1 MQQDVYL
8 AFFKLFKSLEA
19 YLDVENHSYFK
30 SCRHKKYVV
39 CNARRDSQKQIVYLP
54 KLGCCGLSQNN

>member
-1 MQQDVYL
+1 MQQQDVFL

-30 SCRHKKYVV
+30 SCRHKKYVFG
-39 CNARRDSQKQIVYLP
+39 NARRDS
-54 KLGCCGLSQNN
+54 